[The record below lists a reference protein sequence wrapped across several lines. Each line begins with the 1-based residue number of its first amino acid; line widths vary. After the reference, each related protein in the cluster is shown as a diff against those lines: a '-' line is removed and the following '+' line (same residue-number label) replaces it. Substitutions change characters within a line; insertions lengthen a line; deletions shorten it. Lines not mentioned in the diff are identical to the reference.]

1 MSTIFSFG
9 NSLVSAPS
17 GPLVGRDYDRWNPLR
32 LPAFSI
38 LVQCMS
44 GNAPHNT
51 VGTATNVGNDTW
63 LVQYSRPNWYNMFGD
78 DLSIVKVLG
87 ANTTGVTGMA
97 RMFDRCT
104 NLSRIENNFDMSSV
118 TSTMDMFSLCTNF
131 QSAGDFNTSSAVRMD
146 GMFYGC
152 TALQNISS
160 IDTSSATDI
169 ANLLNHCQSLMEM
182 PSLNTGNV
190 TTMSGAFHGC
200 TGITSI
206 KYMDT
211 HNVVDMGHAFA
222 GCISISTLPLMDFSN
237 VESLDGFVT
246 SCTNLTTL
254 PAFNTS
260 KVKNWNNAFA
270 YCSALDFDNFPQ
282 LDTSSAE
289 SMSATFRQTNIRNIP
304 SWLDT
309 SGVTSFSQMFY
320 GCEELGRITAM
331 DMGNAQNVNEMFCD
345 CYNVSTGALQL
356 YQYLSGISGIS
367 SHNRCFHYCG
377 SHSSS
382 GEAELA
388 QIPDDWK

>member
-1 MSTIFSFG
+1 MSTIYSFG

-38 LVQCMS
+38 LVECMA
-44 GNAPHNT
+44 GNVPHNT
-51 VGTATNVGNDTW
+51 VGTATNVGDDTW
-63 LVQYSRPNWYNMFGD
+63 LIQYSRPDWYNMFGN

-87 ANTTGVTGMA
+87 ANTAGVTGMA
-97 RMFDRCT
+97 RMFDGCT
-104 NLSRIENNFDMSSV
+104 NLERIENSFDMSSV
-118 TSTMDMFSLCTNF
+118 TSTRDMFSLCTNF
-131 QSAGDFNTSSAVRMD
+131 QSAGDLNTSSAVWMD

-152 TALQNISS
+152 TALQNIGS

-169 ANLLNHCQSLMEM
+169 ANLLYRCQSLLEM
-182 PSLNTGNV
+182 PSLNTENV
-190 TTMSGAFHGC
+190 TDMLGAFYRC

-211 HNVVDMGHAFA
+211 HNVVNMSHAFG

-237 VESLDGFVT
+237 VENLDGFVT
-246 SCTNLTTL
+246 GCTNLTTL

-260 KVKNWNNAFA
+260 KVKNWDNAFA

-282 LDTSSAE
+282 LDTSRAE
-289 SMSATFRQTNIRNIP
+289 SMSATFRQTNIPSIP

-320 GCEELGRITAM
+320 GCEALGRITAM
-331 DMGNAQNVNEMFCD
+331 DMENAQNVDEMFCD
-345 CYNVSTGALQL
+345 CYHVSTGALQL

-377 SHSSS
+377 IHSSS
-382 GEAELA
+382 GEAELD